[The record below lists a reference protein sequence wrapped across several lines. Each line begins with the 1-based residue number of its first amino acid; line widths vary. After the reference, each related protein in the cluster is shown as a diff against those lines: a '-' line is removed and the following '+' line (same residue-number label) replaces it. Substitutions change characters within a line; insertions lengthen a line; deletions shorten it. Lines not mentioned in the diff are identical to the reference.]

1 MELIALFFPAFIS
14 MAVRHRRNKELS
26 WNVIACL
33 VEYAVLVVINVFL
46 GEAVITYGLRMTG
59 VDNTGFSSFGF
70 FTKYLFIASVI
81 AYIVP
86 YVEEVVKKYVSIS
99 FSVGDSSEKQ
109 DK

>member
-46 GEAVITYGLRMTG
+46 GEAVITYGLR
-59 VDNTGFSSFGF
+59 
-70 FTKYLFIASVI
+70 
-81 AYIVP
+81 
-86 YVEEVVKKYVSIS
+86 
-99 FSVGDSSEKQ
+99 
-109 DK
+109 

>member
-1 MELIALFFPAFIS
+1 M
-14 MAVRHRRNKELS
+14 S

-59 VDNTGFSSFGF
+59 VDNTAFSSFGF

-86 YVEEVVKKYVSIS
+86 YVEEVIKKYVT
-99 FSVGDSSEKQ
+99 
-109 DK
+109 

>member
-59 VDNTGFSSFGF
+59 VDNT
-70 FTKYLFIASVI
+70 ASQALVFLRNI
-81 AYIVP
+81 CLLRQLLHILCRMW
-86 YVEEVVKKYVSIS
+86 KRL
-99 FSVGDSSEKQ
+99 
-109 DK
+109 

>member
-1 MELIALFFPAFIS
+1 
-14 MAVRHRRNKELS
+14 
-26 WNVIACL
+26 VIACL

-59 VDNTGFSSFGF
+59 VDNTAFSSFGF

-86 YVEEVVKKYVSIS
+86 YVEEVVIS
-99 FSVGDSSEKQ
+99 GILKERCITAL
-109 DK
+109 